1 MKCITLS
8 LENLNKAT
16 QEWAGKILIE
26 YSPDIIIY
34 VAKAGFLIGKE
45 FSQVMKSPMIGVET
59 VREKGNGL
67 KSKIAPLIG
76 KLPLFVRNMLI
87 AIELKSGVHKKN
99 DYRKVNMLDE
109 ISQLETTKINKI
121 LVVDDS
127 IDTGNSILAVKNY
140 ISTIF
145 RNAEIRVAGLNVW
158 DMSKEKVFTDY
169 ALYKN
174 TIIKAPMSKDSKEYD
189 VFMKMYNNY
198 RNNQKEEI

>member
-16 QEWAGKILIE
+16 QEWAGKILID
-26 YSPDIIIY
+26 YSPDLIIY
-34 VAKAGFLIGKE
+34 VAKAGFLIGKG
-45 FSQVMKSPMIGVET
+45 FSETMECPMIGVET

-67 KSKIAPLIG
+67 KSQIAPLIG

-87 AIELKSGVHKKN
+87 SIELKSGVHKKN

-109 ISQLETTKINKI
+109 ISQLKTTKINKI

-127 IDTGNSILAVKNY
+127 VDTGNSILAVKNY

-169 ALYKN
+169 ALYTN

-189 VFMKMYNNY
+189 VFMKIYNNY
-198 RNNQKEEI
+198 RNNQKEDI

>member
-8 LENLNKAT
+8 IENLNRKT
-16 QEWAGKILIE
+16 KKWAREILSV
-26 YSPDIIIY
+26 YSPDMIIY
-34 VAKAGFLIGKE
+34 VAKAGFLIGKG
-45 FSQVMKSPMIGVET
+45 FSETMECPMIGVET

-67 KSKIAPLIG
+67 KSQIAPLIG

-87 AIELKSGVHKKN
+87 TIELKSGVHKKN
-99 DYRKVNMLDE
+99 DYRKVNLLDE

-127 IDTGNSILAVKNY
+127 IDTGNSILAVKDY

>member
-8 LENLNKAT
+8 IESLNRKIRN
-16 QEWAGKILIE
+16 WARKISSE
-26 YSPDIIIY
+26 YSPDMIIY
-34 VAKAGFLIGKE
+34 VAKAGFLIGKG
-45 FSQVMKSPMIGVET
+45 FSETMECPMIGVET

-76 KLPLFVRNMLI
+76 KLPLFVRNVLI

-99 DYRKVNMLDE
+99 DYRRVDMLDK
-109 ISQLETTKINKI
+109 ISQLEADKINKI

-127 IDTGNSILAVKNY
+127 IDTGNSI
-140 ISTIF
+140 IF

-198 RNNQKEEI
+198 RNNQKEEN

>member
-8 LENLNKAT
+8 IENLNRKT
-16 QEWAGKILIE
+16 KKWAREILSE
-26 YSPDIIIY
+26 YSPDMIIY
-34 VAKAGFLIGKE
+34 VAKAGFLIGKG
-45 FSQVMKSPMIGVET
+45 FSETMECPMIGVET

-67 KSKIAPLIG
+67 KSQIAPLIG

-87 AIELKSGVHKKN
+87 TIELKSGVHKKN

-109 ISQLETTKINKI
+109 ISQLEVTKINKI

-127 IDTGNSILAVKNY
+127 IDTGNSILAVKDY

-189 VFMKMYNNY
+189 VFMKIYNNY
-198 RNNQKEEI
+198 RNNQKEDI

>member
-8 LENLNKAT
+8 IENLNRKT
-16 QEWAGKILIE
+16 KKWAREILSE
-26 YSPDIIIY
+26 YSPDMIIY
-34 VAKAGFLIGKE
+34 VAKAGFLIGKG
-45 FSQVMKSPMIGVET
+45 FSETMECPMIGVET

-67 KSKIAPLIG
+67 KSQIAPLIG

-87 AIELKSGVHKKN
+87 TIELKSGVHKKN

-127 IDTGNSILAVKNY
+127 IDTGNSILAVKDY

>member
-8 LENLNKAT
+8 IENLNRKT
-16 QEWAGKILIE
+16 KKWAREILSE
-26 YSPDIIIY
+26 YSPDMIIY
-34 VAKAGFLIGKE
+34 VAKAGFLIGKG
-45 FSQVMKSPMIGVET
+45 FSETMECPMIGVET

-67 KSKIAPLIG
+67 KSQIAPLIG

-87 AIELKSGVHKKN
+87 TIELKSGVHKKN

-127 IDTGNSILAVKNY
+127 IDTGNSILAVKDY

-189 VFMKMYNNY
+189 AFMKIYNNY
-198 RNNQKEEI
+198 RNNQKEDI

>member
-8 LENLNKAT
+8 IESLNKET
-16 QEWAGKILIE
+16 KEWAGEILTE
-26 YSPDIIIY
+26 YSPDMIIY
-34 VAKAGFLIGKE
+34 VAKAGFLIGKG
-45 FSQVMKSPMIGVET
+45 FSETMECPMIGVET

-99 DYRKVNMLDE
+99 DYRRVDMLDE
-109 ISQLETTKINKI
+109 ISQLEAAKINKI

-169 ALYKN
+169 ELYKN

-189 VFMKMYNNY
+189 VFMEMYNNY
-198 RNNQKEEI
+198 RNNQKEEN

>member
-1 MKCITLS
+1 
-8 LENLNKAT
+8 
-16 QEWAGKILIE
+16 
-26 YSPDIIIY
+26 
-34 VAKAGFLIGKE
+34 
-45 FSQVMKSPMIGVET
+45 
-59 VREKGNGL
+59 
-67 KSKIAPLIG
+67 
-76 KLPLFVRNMLI
+76 
-87 AIELKSGVHKKN
+87 
-99 DYRKVNMLDE
+99 MLDK
-109 ISQLETTKINKI
+109 ISQLEADKINKI

-198 RNNQKEEI
+198 RNNQKEEN